1 MVRLIIEL
9 LGATPRR
16 PLGMLSLSHTQRRRP
31 WGDGSV
37 GTSNALVSPH
47 APAAKDMN
55 RTHNKQKGVL
65 KRAYL
70 QHRADSA
77 QRLDPSR
84 PPRRRRRR
92 AAVGAFAW
100 QMPRSARDDAIS
112 ARDDARSARDDARS
126 AHDDAGDDGEPH
138 AHHLMREVI
147 RGHQRSSDEPHAHH
161 RPAA

>member
-9 LGATPRR
+9 LGATPRQ
-16 PLGMLSLSHTQRRRP
+16 PLGMLSLSHAQRRRA

-37 GTSNALVSPH
+37 GTSNALISPH
-47 APAAKDMN
+47 APAATDMN
-55 RTHNKQKGVL
+55 RTNNKQKGVL

-100 QMPRSARDDAIS
+100 QTPRSAHCS
-112 ARDDARSARDDARS
+112 AFGLVRRQARL
-126 AHDDAGDDGEPH
+126 H
-138 AHHLMREVI
+138 
-147 RGHQRSSDEPHAHH
+147 RGVPVGNEGRAPW
-161 RPAA
+161 